1 MTSTTT
7 TLNETQIKS
16 TLPIRL
22 ISKIVPGFGRGS
34 KELGIP
40 TANLSRTEMQSKIK
54 FDSLPCGIYWGFARV
69 IQSKEGEAY
78 KGGAEG
84 HEEGGEEEVY
94 KAAISIG
101 FNPHYGNEEKTIEP
115 HLIAASNHPLRNASK
130 CGETQFDDMYNQWI
144 RLSVVGYLR
153 PELPFEGIDKL
164 ILAIKGDIEQ
174 TEKLCD
180 DSAVAATTADA
191 DTDVKQEQPE
201 KPTKEEDL
209 PRIERQWVAS
219 LLSV

>member
-1 MTSTTT
+1 MD
-7 TLNETQIKS
+7 LYI
-16 TLPIRL
+16 
-22 ISKIVPGFGRGS
+22 
-34 KELGIP
+34 IP
-40 TANLSRTEMQSKIK
+40 CS
-54 FDSLPCGIYWGFARV
+54 FFCSLPTFGFLIIYAR
-69 IQSKEGEAY
+69 IY
-78 KGGAEG
+78 IYIYP
-84 HEEGGEEEVY
+84 HDF
-94 KAAISIG
+94 IG
-101 FNPHYGNEEKTIEP
+101 
-115 HLIAASNHPLRNASK
+115 
-130 CGETQFDDMYNQWI
+130 GETQFDDMYNQWI